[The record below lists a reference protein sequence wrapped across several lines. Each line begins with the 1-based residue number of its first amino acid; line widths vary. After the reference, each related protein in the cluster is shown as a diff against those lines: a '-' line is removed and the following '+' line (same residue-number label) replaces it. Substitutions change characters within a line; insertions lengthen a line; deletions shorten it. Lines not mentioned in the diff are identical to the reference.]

1 MEFRLVE
8 KSKKTLVKV
17 SVKELEDKSNVIFLR
32 LKGFDINNPVKENN
46 KYKYF
51 EVDGDIIN
59 TKHPRF

>member
-8 KSKKTLVKV
+8 KRKKTLVKV
-17 SVKELEDKSNVIFLR
+17 SVKELEDKSIVIFLK

-46 KYKYF
+46 KYKCF